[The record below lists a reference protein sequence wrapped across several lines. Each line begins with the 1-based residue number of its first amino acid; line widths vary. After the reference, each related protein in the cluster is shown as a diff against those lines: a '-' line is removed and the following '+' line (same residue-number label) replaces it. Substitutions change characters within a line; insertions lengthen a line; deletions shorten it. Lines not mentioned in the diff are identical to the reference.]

1 MQWTVTALFSAGSD
15 SCTCWVTLST
25 WVVHTSLP
33 TLSSFC
39 RPLWAVSTTPCL
51 TRPSVSASCQ
61 PSSTGLC
68 AALRPLSMLFL
79 VFLAVVAD
87 LLNPDFILPFWYQ
100 VVLENRLLN
109 GCSSSL
115 AAADLYL
122 HATSSRTFRLM
133 RWSNSLMFCVCSLPL
148 SSDVKWCLVFLHMS
162 QSLAV
167 LFILLYWSRLFYG
180 FLLSIIF
187 CIFCD
192 YFVQFPWIDPL
203 LMTFKNWPFYITLHC
218 ITAVFFSCLHF
229 LPHA

>member
-25 WVVHTSLP
+25 WVVRTSLP

-39 RPLWAVSTTPCL
+39 RPLWAVSTTLCL

-68 AALRPLSMLFL
+68 AALRPSSMLFL

-100 VVLENRLLN
+100 VVLENRPLN

-148 SSDVKWCLVFLHMS
+148 SSDVKMMS
-162 QSLAV
+162 RVSPYV
-167 LFILLYWSRLFYG
+167 
-180 FLLSIIF
+180 SI
-187 CIFCD
+187 
-192 YFVQFPWIDPL
+192 
-203 LMTFKNWPFYITLHC
+203 
-218 ITAVFFSCLHF
+218 FSCSFYLVILIQTF
-229 LPHA
+229 LWLFVIHYFLYILWLFCTVPLNWSSAYDI